1 MLFGYQAAHAVT
13 TPSGM
18 MIVHRRT
25 DRWQRA
31 ALLSGSIARNRAGGV
46 DRFDQ
51 SAAGVGPGPGFFE
64 AVSDCPARRLER
76 VVEFVAGIAFGDSQ
90 YNRGAFDR
98 ALSKWRV
105 MVVPRTLSLR
115 RGLD

>member
-1 MLFGYQAAHAVT
+1 
-13 TPSGM
+13 M

-25 DRWQRA
+25 DRWRLA

-51 SAAGVGPGPGFFE
+51 SAAGRSP
-64 AVSDCPARRLER
+64 ALASLRQYRPARRLER
-76 VVEFVAGIAFGDSQ
+76 VVEFVAGIAFGNSQ

-105 MVVPRTLSLR
+105 MPREHLR